1 MIHPE
6 TKFIANAERNGNGEQ
21 SINWTLVKQI
31 FIIGRMTAIP
41 YFFLLT
47 NNQIH
52 YEIYQRKIYSNR
64 QSNVNICWD

>member
-41 YFFLLT
+41 YFFFA
-47 NNQIH
+47 NQ
-52 YEIYQRKIYSNR
+52 
-64 QSNVNICWD
+64 